1 MTNKY
6 IKLVKYTDN
15 ADVSNFVAMCNN
27 CHNSFN
33 ITHPTLSNYSQVF
46 VVPEYLYYVG
56 AVTCPNCG
64 RENIIVFNT
73 LENTR
78 FPIFSN
84 TMIFPKAFIENVGN
98 LLERYSLPYDEVM
111 RNYAVCNINVF
122 TSAIL
127 NAAWEQM
134 LIASNQHIAEKNSI
148 KELAYFEPSTYKDIT
163 ICMLS
168 RIINNC
174 PLPMSD
180 RMLELKNFISI
191 LTCWGLDE
199 PVKALKFYKLF
210 LTLNKEIRKGTIQF
224 TWHIK

>member
-6 IKLVKYTDN
+6 IKLVKYIGD
-15 ADVSNFVAMCNN
+15 ADLRNFIVMCDH

-33 ITHPTLSNYSQVF
+33 ISHPTLSNYSQVF
-46 VVPEYLYYVG
+46 VVPEYLCYVG

-84 TMIFPKAFIENVGN
+84 TMIFPKQFIENVGN

-127 NAAWEQM
+127 NAVWEQI

-148 KELAYFEPSTYKDIT
+148 KELAYFEPSTYKNIT

-180 RMLELKNFISI
+180 RMLELKNFISMLI
-191 LTCWGLDE
+191 CLGLDDLTKS
-199 PVKALKFYKLF
+199 VKCYKLF
-210 LTLNKEIRKGTIQF
+210 LTLNRELRRGTIQF
-224 TWHIK
+224 T

>member
-1 MTNKY
+1 MTSKY
-6 IKLVKYTDN
+6 IKLVKYIGD
-15 ADVSNFVAMCNN
+15 ADLRNFIVMCDH

-46 VVPEYLYYVG
+46 VVPEYLCYVG

-127 NAAWEQM
+127 NAVWEQM

-148 KELAYFEPSTYKDIT
+148 KELAYFEPSTYKNIT

-168 RIINNC
+168 RIINNY

-180 RMLELKNFISI
+180 RMLELKNFISMLI
-191 LTCWGLDE
+191 CLGLDDLTKS
-199 PVKALKFYKLF
+199 VKCYKLF
-210 LTLNKEIRKGTIQF
+210 LTLNRELRRGTIQF
-224 TWHIK
+224 T

>member
-1 MTNKY
+1 MTSKY
-6 IKLVKYTDN
+6 TKLVKYIGD
-15 ADVSNFVAMCNN
+15 ADLRNFIVMCDN

-46 VVPEYLYYVG
+46 VVPEYLCYVG

-111 RNYAVCNINVF
+111 WNYSSFNINVF

-127 NAAWEQM
+127 NAVWEQM
-134 LIASNQHIAEKNSI
+134 LVASNQHIAEKNSI
-148 KELAYFEPSTYKDIT
+148 KELAYFEPSTYKNIT

-191 LTCWGLDE
+191 LICWGLDE
-199 PVKALKFYKLF
+199 PDKALKFYKLF

-224 TWHIK
+224 T

>member
-1 MTNKY
+1 MTSKY
-6 IKLVKYTDN
+6 IKLVKYIGD
-15 ADVSNFVAMCNN
+15 ADLRNFIVMCDH

-46 VVPEYLYYVG
+46 VVPEYLCYVG

-127 NAAWEQM
+127 NAVWEQM

-148 KELAYFEPSTYKDIT
+148 KELAYFEPSTYKNIT
-163 ICMLS
+163 IGMLS

-180 RMLELKNFISI
+180 RMLELKNFISMLI
-191 LTCWGLDE
+191 CLGLDDLTKS
-199 PVKALKFYKLF
+199 VKCYKLF
-210 LTLNKEIRKGTIQF
+210 LTLNRELRRGTIQF
-224 TWHIK
+224 T

>member
-6 IKLVKYTDN
+6 IKLVKYIGD
-15 ADVSNFVAMCNN
+15 ADLRNFIVMCDH

-46 VVPEYLYYVG
+46 VVPEYLCYVG

-98 LLERYSLPYDEVM
+98 LLEIYSLPYDEVM

-127 NAAWEQM
+127 NAVWEQI
-134 LIASNQHIAEKNSI
+134 LIASNQNVAKKNEI
-148 KELAYFEPSTYKDIT
+148 KEMAYVDSSTYKHVT
-163 ICMLS
+163 LQMLL
-168 RIINNC
+168 RIIENC
-174 PLPMSD
+174 PLPMSK
-180 RMLELKNFISI
+180 RMLVLKNFISI
-191 LTCWGLDE
+191 LICWGLDE

>member
-6 IKLVKYTDN
+6 KKLVKYTDD

-33 ITHPTLSNYSQVF
+33 ITHPTLSNYSRVF

-64 RENIIVFNT
+64 QETIVVFNF
-73 LENTR
+73 LEDTR
-78 FPIFSN
+78 FLPVYNSA
-84 TMIFPKAFIENVGN
+84 TVLPRKFIEKIGN
-98 LLERYSLPYDEVM
+98 LIEKYSLPQDEVM
-111 RNYAVCNINVF
+111 WNYAVCNINVF

-127 NAAWEQM
+127 NALWEQI
-134 LIASNQHIAEKNSI
+134 LIASNQNVAKKNEI
-148 KELAYFEPSTYKDIT
+148 KEIKEMAYVDSSTYKHVT
-163 ICMLS
+163 LPMLS
-168 RIINNC
+168 RIIENC
-174 PLPMSD
+174 PLPMYK
-180 RMLELKNFISI
+180 RMLVLKNFISI

-224 TWHIK
+224 T

>member
-6 IKLVKYTDN
+6 IKLVKYIGD
-15 ADVSNFVAMCNN
+15 ADLRNFIVMCDH

-33 ITHPTLSNYSQVF
+33 ISHPTLSNYSQVF
-46 VVPEYLYYVG
+46 VVPEYLCYVG

-127 NAAWEQM
+127 NAVWEQM

-148 KELAYFEPSTYKDIT
+148 KELAYFEPSTYKNIT

-180 RMLELKNFISI
+180 RMLELKNFISMLI
-191 LTCWGLDE
+191 CLGLDDLTKS
-199 PVKALKFYKLF
+199 VKCYKLF
-210 LTLNKEIRKGTIQF
+210 LTLNRELRRGTIQF
-224 TWHIK
+224 T